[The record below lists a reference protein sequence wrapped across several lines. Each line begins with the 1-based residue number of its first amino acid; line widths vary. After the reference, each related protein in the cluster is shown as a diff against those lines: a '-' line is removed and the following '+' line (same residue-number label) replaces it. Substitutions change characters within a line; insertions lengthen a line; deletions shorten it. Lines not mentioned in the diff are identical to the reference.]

1 MHIGVLRV
9 HFQIFSAGSLK
20 DKRQV
25 VQSLKGRLQSRF
37 NVSVAEIGSQ
47 DIWTEGEIGAAMV
60 GTDPRYVNGALD
72 KMLAYIESNPAIRVI
87 EHDIE
92 MLL

>member
-1 MHIGVLRV
+1 MHIGVLRI
-9 HFQIFSAGSLK
+9 HFRLFSARSLK

-25 VQSLKGRLQSRF
+25 LQSIKGRIQSRF

-47 DIWTEGEIGAAMV
+47 DLWNAGELGVAMIGS
-60 GTDPRYVNGALD
+60 DHRYVNGAME
-72 KMLAYIESNPAIRVI
+72 KIFSFIESNPEISVI

-92 MLL
+92 II